1 VPQACQ
7 NLAPEPSRETRSPVV
22 VDGWLTPEKASL
34 MSSYLAGLR
43 SQVGPAP
50 TRVPRP
56 TPHWHPLTER
66 ERDAE
71 IGKLRG
77 FLREFGPWWSAPWR

>member
-1 VPQACQ
+1 
-7 NLAPEPSRETRSPVV
+7 
-22 VDGWLTPEKASL
+22 

-71 IGKLRG
+71 IGQLRG
-77 FLREFGPWWSAPWR
+77 FLREFGLWWSAPWR